1 MILQQVFERFRGEA
15 KMHELVRDV
24 AERCRHEV
32 WERVWRRVP
41 AMDTAEA
48 RGYVRA
54 RAAIVVS
61 REVDW
66 TAERTKWINSARQ
79 QRLFDAALARVTQ
92 LIVAE
97 ARAVHVAPVR
107 RAA

>member
-1 MILQQVFERFRGEA
+1 MILKQVFERFRVEA
-15 KMHELVRDV
+15 KMNELVRDM

-32 WERVWRRVP
+32 WEKVWRRVP
-41 AMDTAEA
+41 AMETPEA

-54 RAAIVVS
+54 RAAIVIS

-66 TAERTKWINSARQ
+66 TAERSKWINSARQ
-79 QRLFDAALARVTQ
+79 QRLFDATLARVTQ
-92 LIVAE
+92 MIVAE

>member
-1 MILQQVFERFRGEA
+1 MNLKQVFERFRGES
-15 KMHELVRDV
+15 KMNELARDT
-24 AERCRHEV
+24 AERCRHDV
-32 WERVWRRVP
+32 WDKVWRRVP
-41 AMDTAEA
+41 AMELAEA

-61 REVDW
+61 HEVEAVADHS
-66 TAERTKWINSARQ
+66 KWLNGARR
-79 QRLFDAALARVTQ
+79 QRLFDQTLAQVTQ

-97 ARAVHVAPVR
+97 ARAIHVAPAR

>member
-1 MILQQVFERFRGEA
+1 MNLKQVFERFRGEA
-15 KMHELVRDV
+15 KLKDLARDV
-24 AERCRHEV
+24 AERCRHDV
-32 WERVWRRVP
+32 WDKVWRRVP
-41 AMDTAEA
+41 AMDMAEA

-66 TAERTKWINSARQ
+66 IAEHSKWVNGARR
-79 QRLFDAALARVTQ
+79 QRLFDQTLALVTQ

-97 ARAVHVAPVR
+97 ARAVHVAPAR

>member
-1 MILQQVFERFRGEA
+1 MNLKLVLERFRGES
-15 KMHELVRDV
+15 KLNELARDV
-24 AERCRHEV
+24 AERCRHDV
-32 WERVWRRVP
+32 WDKVWRRVP
-41 AMDTAEA
+41 AMETAEA

-66 TAERTKWINSARQ
+66 VADHSKWVNGSRR
-79 QRLFDAALARVTQ
+79 QRLFDQTLTNVTQ
-92 LIVAE
+92 LIVAA
-97 ARAVHVAPVR
+97 ARAVHVAPAR

>member
-1 MILQQVFERFRGEA
+1 MKLKQTLARFR
-15 KMHELVRDV
+15 HEPKISELAIDL
-24 AERCRHEV
+24 AERCRDDV
-32 WERVWRRVP
+32 WDKVWRRVP
-41 AMDTAEA
+41 AMELAEA

-61 REVDW
+61 HLVDSV
-66 TAERTKWINSARQ
+66 AEPSKWLNSARR
-79 QRLFDAALARVTQ
+79 QRLFDQTLTQVTQ

-97 ARAVHVAPVR
+97 ARAVHVAPGR